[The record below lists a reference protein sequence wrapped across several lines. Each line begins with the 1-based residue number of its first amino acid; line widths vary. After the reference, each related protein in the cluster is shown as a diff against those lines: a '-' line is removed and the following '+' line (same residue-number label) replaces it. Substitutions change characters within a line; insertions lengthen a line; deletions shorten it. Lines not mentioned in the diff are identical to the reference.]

1 MFAMFGTFG
10 HLEHRSA
17 GKRFAYGPVP
27 YGTGIGRS
35 AKRGAGKNPPGF
47 R

>member
-17 GKRFAYGPVP
+17 CKRFA

>member
-1 MFAMFGTFG
+1 MYIQCLQCLG
-10 HLEHRSA
+10 HLDISSTVA
-17 GKRFAYGPVP
+17 PVGKRFA